1 MGMTPVE
8 GHVTIH
14 IRRREFIITL
24 GSMTV
29 AWSLAARAQQSTTKV
44 PRIGWLVTGSP
55 TTYRFSLAAF
65 LDGLKALGYV
75 DGRNCRI
82 EYRWAEGN
90 IARLPDLANELVQ
103 QNVDVIL
110 AGGSV
115 GVEAAKRATSVVPI
129 VTAGSGS
136 LIERG
141 LIESFAHPGG
151 NVTGFVASAPETAAK
166 RFQIMKEIKPQAER
180 AAVLWNPKELPPRL
194 EWDAAKEFI
203 AKDNMVAS
211 LYDARST
218 VEGLNKAL
226 AEISQSASDMLVVL
240 NDPFMFT
247 YRKVIVEAAGRFR
260 LPSIYGFREFVDDGG
275 LISYGVSITDTYRR
289 AAAYVDRILKGEK
302 PSDLPVQFP
311 TKFELIVNL
320 KTAKAIGFTLPDS
333 FLLRA
338 DEVIE

>member
-1 MGMTPVE
+1 MA
-8 GHVTIH
+8 IH

-24 GSMTV
+24 GSATLAWPLTV
-29 AWSLAARAQQSTTKV
+29 RSQQSTTKV

-55 TTYRFSLAAF
+55 TTHRFSLTAF

-75 DGRNCRI
+75 EGQNCRI
-82 EYRWAEGN
+82 EYKWAEGN

-110 AGGSV
+110 AGSSV
-115 GVEAAKRATSVVPI
+115 GAEAAKRATSVIPI
-129 VTAGSGS
+129 VSPGVADLVEMGLVES
-136 LIERG
+136 L
-141 LIESFAHPGG
+141 AHPGG
-151 NVTGFVASAPETAAK
+151 NLTGFVASAPETAAK
-166 RFQIMKEIKPQAER
+166 RFQIMKEIKPSAER
-180 AAVLWNPKELPPRL
+180 AAVLWNAKNSVPKL
-194 EWDAAKEFI
+194 EWNAAKEFV
-203 AKDNMVAS
+203 AKNNIVVS
-211 LYDARST
+211 LYDARTT

-226 AEISQSASDMLVVL
+226 TEIAQSAPDMLLVL

-247 YRKVIVEAAGRFR
+247 YRKLIVEAAGRFR

-302 PSDLPVQFP
+302 PADLPIQLP
-311 TKFELIVNL
+311 TRFELIINL
-320 KTAKAIGFTLPDS
+320 KAAKAIDFTLPES

-338 DEVIE
+338 DELIE

>member
-1 MGMTPVE
+1 MGMTPWE
-8 GHVTIH
+8 GHMTIH

-24 GSMTV
+24 GSMTA
-29 AWSLAARAQQSTTKV
+29 AWPLAARAQQSTTKV

-65 LDGLKALGYV
+65 VDGLKALGYV

-90 IARLPDLANELVQ
+90 IARLPDLANELIQ

-115 GVEAAKRATSVVPI
+115 GAEAAKRATSVVPI
-129 VTAGSGS
+129 VNAGAGDLVEMGLVGS
-136 LIERG
+136 L
-141 LIESFAHPGG
+141 AHPGG
-151 NVTGFVASAPETAAK
+151 NLTGFVANAPETAAK
-166 RFQIMKEIKPQAER
+166 RFQLMKEIKPQAER
-180 AAVLWNPKELPPRL
+180 AAVLWNPKNSASRL
-194 EWDAAKEFI
+194 EWNAAKEFV
-203 AKDNMVAS
+203 AKDDIVVS
-211 LYDARST
+211 LYDARNT
-218 VEGLNKAL
+218 VEGLNNAL
-226 AEISQSASDMLVVL
+226 AEISQSALDMLIVL

-247 YRKVIVEAAGRFR
+247 YRKVIVAAAGRFR

-275 LISYGVSITDTYRR
+275 LISYGGSITDTYRR

-302 PSDLPVQFP
+302 PADLPVQLP
-311 TKFELIVNL
+311 TKFELIVNI
-320 KTAKAIGFTLPDS
+320 KTAKAIGFAIPDS